1 MSTRVDTEDIASTR
15 SERVLAV
22 VLVVFLLIGS
32 GWFYVKIDDWVGGSR
47 AWEYTA
53 AEQRS
58 IDAAETAEDRAWRAE
73 EERDTAL
80 TDLELARENLSLAIE
95 QDQPTESLSET
106 FEEAQTEYAEARA
119 EATTARSRADAA
131 QQAAD
136 DARETYDDRARGK
149 DGRYWIVALL
159 RLLFVGALVGGSLR
173 LITVQ
178 RARESRYLTLG
189 LSAVAASTLTAVW
202 FAGDYITDYI
212 DVLELG
218 PLVLSVLGAGA
229 TVVAF
234 VALQRYLARRVPR
247 SRVRKG
253 ECPFC
258 GFPVRGDGPHCEGCG
273 REVVGECGACSSP
286 RRVGSPHCAVCGR
299 D

>member
-106 FEEAQTEYAEARA
+106 FEEAQTEYAQARA

-159 RLLFVGALVGGSLR
+159 RLLFIGALVGGSLR

-189 LSAVAASTLTAVW
+189 LSAVAASTLTTVW

-258 GFPVRGDGPHCEGCG
+258 GFPVRGEGPHCEGCG

-286 RRVGSPHCAVCGR
+286 RRVGSPHCAVCGA

>member
-286 RRVGSPHCAVCGR
+286 RRVGSPHCAVCGH

>member
-73 EERDTAL
+73 EARDTAL
-80 TDLELARENLSLAIE
+80 TDLELARENLSLALE

-119 EATTARSRADAA
+119 EATTARTRADAA

-149 DGRYWIVALL
+149 DGRYWVVALL
-159 RLLFVGALVGGSLR
+159 RLLFVGALVSGSLR

-286 RRVGSPHCAVCGR
+286 RRVGSPHCAVCGH

>member
-1 MSTRVDTEDIASTR
+1 MSTRVDTEDVASTR

-32 GWFYVKIDDWVGGSR
+32 GWSYVKIDDWVGGSR

-58 IDAAETAEDRAWRAE
+58 IDAADTAEDRAWRAE
-73 EERDTAL
+73 EAQDTAL

-95 QDQPTESLSET
+95 QGQPTESLTET

-119 EATTARSRADAA
+119 EATTARTRADAA
-131 QQAAD
+131 QKAAD
-136 DARETYDDRARGK
+136 DAYAASEDRGRGK

-159 RLLFVGALVGGSLR
+159 RLGFVGALVGGSLR

-286 RRVGSPHCAVCGR
+286 RRVGSPHCAVCGA

>member
-106 FEEAQTEYAEARA
+106 FEEAQTEYAQARA

-286 RRVGSPHCAVCGR
+286 RRVGSPHCAVCGA

>member
-1 MSTRVDTEDIASTR
+1 MSTRVDTEDIAATR

-95 QDQPTESLSET
+95 QDQPTGSLSET

-119 EATTARSRADAA
+119 EATAARSRADAA

-136 DARETYDDRARGK
+136 DARETYDDRAGGK

-159 RLLFVGALVGGSLR
+159 RLLLVGALVGGSLR

-247 SRVRKG
+247 GRVRKG

-286 RRVGSPHCAVCGR
+286 RRVGSPHCAVCGA

>member
-22 VLVVFLLIGS
+22 VLAVFLLIGT
-32 GWFYVKIDDWVGGSR
+32 GWFYVKIDDWAGGTQ

-53 AEQRS
+53 AEQRA
-58 IDAAETAEDRAWRAE
+58 IDTSAIAEDRAFRTE
-73 EERDTAL
+73 EARDTAL
-80 TDLELARENLSLAIE
+80 TDLELARENLSLAID
-95 QDQPTESLSET
+95 QDEPVDDLQET
-106 FEEAQTEYAEARA
+106 FEDAQTAYAEAR
-119 EATTARSRADAA
+119 EDATQARAR
-131 QQAAD
+131 AD
-136 DARETYDDRARGK
+136 DAQEAAERAERSYQERREGK

-159 RLLFVGALVGGSLR
+159 RLLLVGALVGGSLR

-189 LSAVAASTLTAVW
+189 LSAVAASVLTAVW

-258 GFPVRGDGPHCEGCG
+258 GFPVRGEGPHCEGCG
-273 REVVGECGACSSP
+273 REVVAECSTCSSA
-286 RRVGSPHCAVCGR
+286 RRVGSPHCATCGA

>member
-47 AWEYTA
+47 AWEYSA

-136 DARETYDDRARGK
+136 AARETYDDRARGK

-286 RRVGSPHCAVCGR
+286 RRVGSPHCAVCGH

>member
-286 RRVGSPHCAVCGR
+286 RRVGSPHCAVCGA

>member
-1 MSTRVDTEDIASTR
+1 MSTRVDTEDVASTR

-32 GWFYVKIDDWVGGSR
+32 GWSYVKIDDWVGGSR

-58 IDAAETAEDRAWRAE
+58 IDAADTAEDRAWRAE
-73 EERDTAL
+73 EAQDTAL

-95 QDQPTESLSET
+95 QGQPTESLTET

-119 EATTARSRADAA
+119 EATTARTRADAA
-131 QQAAD
+131 QKAAD
-136 DARETYDDRARGK
+136 DAYAASEDRGRGK

-159 RLLFVGALVGGSLR
+159 RLGFVGALVGGSLR

-234 VALQRYLARRVPR
+234 VVLQRYLARRVPR

-286 RRVGSPHCAVCGR
+286 RRVGSPHCAVCGA

>member
-202 FAGDYITDYI
+202 FAGDYITDFI

-286 RRVGSPHCAVCGR
+286 RRVGSPHCAVCGH

>member
-286 RRVGSPHCAVCGR
+286 RRVGSPHCTVCGH

>member
-131 QQAAD
+131 QRAAD

-286 RRVGSPHCAVCGR
+286 RRVGSPHCAVCGH

>member
-136 DARETYDDRARGK
+136 DAREAYDDRARGK

-286 RRVGSPHCAVCGR
+286 RRVGSPHCAVCGH

>member
-136 DARETYDDRARGK
+136 EARETYDDRARGK

-273 REVVGECGACSSP
+273 REVIGECGACSSP
-286 RRVGSPHCAVCGR
+286 RRVGSPHCAVCGA

>member
-1 MSTRVDTEDIASTR
+1 MSTRVDTEDVASTR

-58 IDAAETAEDRAWRAE
+58 IDAADTAEDRAWRAE
-73 EERDTAL
+73 EARDTAL

-95 QDQPTESLSET
+95 QDQPTESLTET

-119 EATTARSRADAA
+119 EATTARTRADAA
-131 QQAAD
+131 QKAAD
-136 DARETYDDRARGK
+136 DAYEASEDRGRGK

-159 RLLFVGALVGGSLR
+159 RLGFVGALVGGSLR

-286 RRVGSPHCAVCGR
+286 RRVGSPHCAVCGA